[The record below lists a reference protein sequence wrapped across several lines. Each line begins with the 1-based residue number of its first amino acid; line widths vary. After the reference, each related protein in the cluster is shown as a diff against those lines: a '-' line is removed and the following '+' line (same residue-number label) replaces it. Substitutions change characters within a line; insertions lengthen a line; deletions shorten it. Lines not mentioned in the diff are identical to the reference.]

1 MDEYEKTMT
10 TTMLRAVDDATLAR
24 EWAARLDTPGRDRW
38 MNETTAGR
46 LLSGLRSGRLNNL
59 ILVSLAD
66 PGLDVERLTRFMDP
80 DVAAGAIARLEED
93 DWTPDRSRLENA
105 DRDLD
110 KLATLDPKHMG
121 DTLPARALI
130 AWLAGD
136 TGRAR
141 ICLTAWSQAPRT
153 PAGDLTAIVTQSA
166 LRFGMTPGGGDT
178 EPEPPSGRD
187 LLADHAA
194 LHPLSP
200 ADRKRVDME
209 VDAMAAG
216 THAIG

>member
-1 MDEYEKTMT
+1 MT
-10 TTMLRAVDDATLAR
+10 TTMLRVVDDATLAR
-24 EWAARLDTPGRDRW
+24 EWAARLSTPGRDRW

-66 PGLDVERLTRFMDP
+66 PGLGVERLTRFMDP
-80 DVAAGAIARLEED
+80 QVASAAVARLNEPG
-93 DWTPDRSRLENA
+93 WTADRERLENA

-110 KLATLDPKHMG
+110 ALARLDPQHMG
-121 DTLPARALI
+121 DTLPARAII

-153 PAGDLTAIVTQSA
+153 PAGDLTAVVVQSA
-166 LRFGMTPGGGDT
+166 LRFGLAPAGRQTD
-178 EPEPPSGRD
+178 PEPVSDPD
-187 LLADHAA
+187 LLAAFAA
-194 LHPLSP
+194 SHPLEPSQQL
-200 ADRKRVDME
+200 RVESDVRSMRG
-209 VDAMAAG
+209 DA
-216 THAIG
+216 